1 MASAALHGRFASLR
15 VSTASTATTAQSAIA
30 ELQNYT
36 LTVEGD
42 YIDVTSHDSSGW
54 REGLNGTR
62 RWSGEAEVV
71 YLSTGVGQAAL
82 RTEFSTSNPGL
93 VNATFKQTTSNT
105 TKLWK
110 GKVRITGFD
119 LSHPTNE
126 SILGSIRFEGSGPL
140 TRTA

>member
-15 VSTASTATTAQSAIA
+15 VSTASTATTAQTALA

-36 LTVEGD
+36 VTVEGD

-62 RWSGEAEVV
+62 RWSWEAEVV
-71 YLSTGVGQAAL
+71 YLSTGAGQLVL
-82 RTEFSTSNPGL
+82 RPEFTTATPGL
-93 VNATFKQTTSNT
+93 VNVTFKQTTSNT
-105 TKLWK
+105 AKLWK
-110 GKVRITGFD
+110 GKTRITGFD
-119 LSHPTNE
+119 ISHPTNDA
-126 SILGSIRFEGSGPL
+126 ILGTIRGEGSGSL